1 MISDKRQCIVP
12 IGGMQIGQSPDLLAT
27 DSLGSCLCLTVYDSI
42 SRAGG
47 LLHAMLP
54 LSKINAQKAAIN
66 PFMFVDTG
74 IPELFQ
80 ALSENCAAR
89 DHWVVKAV
97 GSGNPMGAKEVF
109 KIGERN
115 YRVLQEMLSTEGIC
129 LAAEDVGGTIN
140 RKVVLDLANGQTIVR
155 TNGAKK
161 VL

>member
-1 MISDKRQCIVP
+1 MQFIVP
-12 IGGMQIGQSPDLLAT
+12 IGDMKIGQTPDRLAT
-27 DSLGSCLCLTVYDSI
+27 VALGSCLCLTVYDSI
-42 SRAGG
+42 SQVGG

-54 LSKINAQKAAIN
+54 LSKINTQKAAIN

-80 ALSENCAAR
+80 ALSENGTDK

-97 GSGNPMGAKEVF
+97 GCGNPMGAKEVF

-115 YRVLQEMLSTEGIC
+115 YRVLQEMLSKEGIC
-129 LAAEDVGGTIN
+129 LAAEDIGGTIS
-140 RKVVLDLANGQTIVR
+140 RKVALDLASGQTIVR
-155 TNGAKK
+155 SNGEKK

>member
-1 MISDKRQCIVP
+1 
-12 IGGMQIGQSPDLLAT
+12 MQIGQSPDLLAT

-80 ALSENCAAR
+80 ALSENCSAR

-97 GSGNPMGAKEVF
+97 GCGNPMGAKEVF

-115 YRVLQEMLSTEGIC
+115 YRVLQEMLSTEGIR

>member
-1 MISDKRQCIVP
+1 MQRIVP
-12 IGGMQIGQSPDLLAT
+12 IGDMKIGQTPDRLAT
-27 DSLGSCLCLTVYDSI
+27 VALGSCLCLTVYDSI
-42 SRAGG
+42 SQVGG

-54 LSKINAQKAAIN
+54 LSKINTQKAAIN

-80 ALSENCAAR
+80 ALSENGTDK

-97 GSGNPMGAKEVF
+97 GCGNPMGAKEVF

-115 YRVLQEMLSTEGIC
+115 YRVLQEMLSKEGIC
-129 LAAEDVGGTIN
+129 LAAEDIGGTIS
-140 RKVVLDLANGQTIVR
+140 RKVALDLASGQTIVR
-155 TNGAKK
+155 SNGAKK